1 LTRGRPEPIR
11 FVLSKHMGILREHGR
26 ELERVMEEQEAGWET
41 YKQEKM
47 KTKKSSR
54 KKTTLAGQ

>member
-1 LTRGRPEPIR
+1 
-11 FVLSKHMGILREHGR
+11 MGILREHGR